1 MTNPTDNQLIETLN
15 DWIRSGDTALVE
27 RLSELELQLE
37 NAGWVR
43 QYDLNGRENEFSL
56 SGLKTIARLART
68 FFLKNPLIQRGVNV
82 QTDYTFGRG
91 IQVTAKDESIN
102 EVLQQFVDDLKNQV
116 EITSHQ
122 AMLQA
127 DRELQLDGNRFL
139 VFFVHELTGR
149 CRVRSISF
157 QEIDDIICNPEDKK
171 DAWFYKR
178 VWQEQKSETE
188 VEQKTAYYRDWQ
200 SPDATTD
207 VLPKGAT
214 LADGLV
220 FHIKTGGFSDWKF
233 GVSEV
238 YAALDW
244 ARAYKDFLTNWATLM
259 AAYARFALKLST
271 KGGAAGVAKAK
282 TKLNTT
288 LSSSNGIDSN
298 PPAVAG
304 ATFIEA
310 QDQVAL
316 DVVKT
321 AGATTKAEEG
331 RRLALMVASA
341 VGLPETMLTGDV
353 SVGTLATA
361 ESMDR
366 PTELRFSNRQEFWQS
381 TWKRIIWFVIQ
392 CSVAAAGGMLRSIGS
407 IETNEYGESQL
418 VLDEGIE
425 KEIAI
430 DFPEIISISIKDHIS
445 AIISTVTLD
454 GKQLALK
461 FTPRYVSQLLLT
473 ALGVDDV
480 DEILEQL
487 FPDGTDGTEDQDDE
501 TQPATAALAKAIESL
516 TEAMRNAV
524 ESEN

>member
-1 MTNPTDNQLIETLN
+1 MTIDNDLIESLN
-15 DWIRSGDTALVE
+15 DWIRTGETPLVE

-91 IQVTAKDESIN
+91 IQITAKDEEIN
-102 EVLQQFVDDLKNQV
+102 AVIQEFLDDLKNQV

-122 AMLQA
+122 ALLQA

-139 VFFVHELTGR
+139 VFFVHEMTGR
-149 CRVRSISF
+149 CRVRSIPF
-157 QEIDDIICNPEDKK
+157 QEIDDIICNPDDKK
-171 DAWFYKR
+171 EPWFYKR
-178 VWQEQKSETE
+178 VWQEIKSETE
-188 VEQKTAYYRDWQ
+188 IEQRTAYYRDWQ
-200 SPDATTD
+200 SPEASTD
-207 VLPKGAT
+207 VLPKDARIEP
-214 LADGLV
+214 GLV

-244 ARAYKDFLTNWATLM
+244 ARAYKDFLANWATLM
-259 AAYARFALKLST
+259 QAYARFALKLST
-271 KGGAAGVAKAK
+271 KGGASGVARAK

-288 LSSSNGIDSN
+288 VSSSNGVEGN
-298 PPAVAG
+298 PPALTG

-310 QDQVAL
+310 ADQVAL

-366 PTELRFSNRQEFWQS
+366 PTELRFSNRQEFWQAHLL
-381 TWKRIIWFVIQ
+381 RIIWFVIT
-392 CSVAAAGGMLRSIGS
+392 CAVAAVNGALKHLGTV
-407 IETNEYGESQL
+407 EANEYGEAEL
-418 VLDEGIE
+418 VLDDGIE

-430 DFPEIISISIKDHIS
+430 DFPEILSISIKDHIAS
-445 AIISTVTLD
+445 IISLVTLD
-454 GKQLALK
+454 GKSLALK
-461 FTPRYVSQLLLT
+461 FTPRYASQLLLT

-480 DEILEQL
+480 DQVLDQM
-487 FPDGTDGTEDQDDE
+487 FPDGTDGTEDQE
-501 TQPATAALAKAIESL
+501 TEPDVQPADVLAKEVGRLIEVL
-516 TEAMRNAV
+516 NR
-524 ESEN
+524 